1 MKNLFIQVVVALF
14 AVLIIMF
21 VIELWPSSG
30 AFGESTS
37 ISVVEALYLIGLPL
51 AIGIIMGQ
59 CFRYVQRRRTRK
71 VRFSEIVGSL
81 RNSRETYL
89 SLFISPLVFFVVFQ
103 TSKASPDAIQTV
115 AFSFQNGFFI
125 NHLMATLLQQG
136 EREFGGESDS
146 RTDSRA
152 LSD

>member
-1 MKNLFIQVVVALF
+1 MKSLFIQVAVALF
-14 AVLIIMF
+14 VVLVAMT

-30 AFGESTS
+30 AFGESIS

-51 AIGIIMGQ
+51 AVGIIMGQ

-71 VRFSEIVGSL
+71 VRFSEIIGSL

-136 EREFGGESDS
+136 KRDFGGESES
-146 RTDSRA
+146 SNGSNA
-152 LSD
+152 S